1 MKSRVFAFV
10 ALLAMVALSCGI
22 PTIGNTSVATQ
33 AGVVPQ
39 ATTVSSNILF
49 QDDFSNTGSGWDSVS
64 DSSGVT
70 DYYNGAY
77 RIQVLTNSLS
87 IWANPSKSLPA
98 DVRVAVDATKNGGP
112 DDNAFGVICRYQ
124 DTDNFYRFYVTSD
137 GYIGIVKR
145 QGGSATVI
153 SSSDG
158 KLQPASGINK
168 GAATN
173 HIEGDCIGNTLTL
186 YVNGTQM
193 AQATDSTFTSGG
205 DVGLVAQA
213 FSTAGVDIL
222 FHNFVVTA
230 P

>member
-1 MKSRVFAFV
+1 MKSRIFAFI

-22 PTIGNTSVATQ
+22 PSTST
-33 AGVVPQ
+33 
-39 ATTVSSNILF
+39 SSKTLF
-49 QDDFSNTGSGWDSVS
+49 KDDFSNTGSGWDSVS

-77 RIQVLTNSLS
+77 RIEVLTDGLS
-87 IWANPSKSLPA
+87 IWANPSKSFPS
-98 DVRVAVDATKNGGP
+98 DVRVEVDATKNGGP

-124 DTDNFYRFYVTSD
+124 DNDNFYRFYVTSD

-153 SSSDG
+153 SSADG
-158 KLQPASGINK
+158 KLQKVDGINQ

-173 HIEGDCIGNTLTL
+173 HIRGDCIGSTLTL
-186 YVNGTQM
+186 YVNGTQV
-193 AQATDSTFTSGG
+193 ATATDTSFTSG
-205 DVGLVAQA
+205 DVGLIAQA
-213 FSTAGVDIL
+213 FSTGGVDIL
-222 FHNFVVTA
+222 FDNFTVTA